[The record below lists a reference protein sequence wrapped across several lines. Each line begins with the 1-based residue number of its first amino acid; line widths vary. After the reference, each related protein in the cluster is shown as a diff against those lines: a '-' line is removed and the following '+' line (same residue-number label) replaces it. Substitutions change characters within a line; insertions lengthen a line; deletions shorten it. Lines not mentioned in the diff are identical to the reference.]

1 MCTKLDAS
9 EAALATKTRTAAG
22 LEERVKLLVAENE
35 EGAKRREAQDETR
48 RQAEERLTD
57 VERRLA
63 EALAE
68 ITRKDLELETARS
81 EVRAIIKG
89 FTHITHRGTGRLT
102 RPGLRSKKRRT
113 S

>member
-1 MCTKLDAS
+1 MPTKLDAS
-9 EAALATKTRTAAG
+9 EAALATKTRMAAG

-35 EGAKRREAQDETR
+35 EGAKRREHEDEAQ
-48 RQAEERLTD
+48 RQTEERLAD

-63 EALAE
+63 EALTE

-81 EVRAIIKG
+81 EVSRIVQAFAHG
-89 FTHITHRGTGRLT
+89 VHRLMDRLT
-102 RPGLRSKKRRT
+102 RRELASKKLRT